1 MNKIVPVFVLLVI
14 GAAVWTQFLTPAP
27 PPAQKVASVDQA
39 RLTPDWTAISAWPPT
54 GGEDASGAQANPD
67 PWQVTTL
74 IILDDSS
81 SMRDQMF
88 AAKQAVVQAV
98 SQFDPNSRVGVIAL
112 NKGMVMPV
120 QSASDASR
128 SVESDLAQVNAN
140 GSTPLGASLADATS
154 ILTQEAQNRRGFGVF
169 RILVTTDGAATDND
183 AMNSTVAEILSTT
196 PIEIATIGIG
206 IGEGHALNVPGY
218 TSYVSV
224 SSIDQLAGALQE
236 AAAEQTTFNPI
247 TEFNQ

>member
-1 MNKIVPVFVLLVI
+1 MKKSIVPAIVFVVFGAVI
-14 GAAVWTQFLTPAP
+14 WTQFIGSSP
-27 PPAQKVASVDQA
+27 PPQDEVA
-39 RLTPDWTAISAWPPT
+39 RLDQTRLVPDWAAISSWPPSA
-54 GGEDASGAQANPD
+54 GEAAGAQANPD
-67 PWQVTTL
+67 PWQVTTM

-81 SMRDQMF
+81 SMRDQMN
-88 AAKQAVVQAV
+88 AAKQAVIQAV
-98 SQFDPNSRVGVIAL
+98 GQFDPDSRVGVIAL

-120 QSASDASR
+120 QLASDASR
-128 SVESDLAQVNAN
+128 SVENDLASVSAN
-140 GSTPLGASLADATS
+140 GATPLGASLSDAAG

-169 RILVTTDGAATDND
+169 RILVTTDGAASDSDLMND
-183 AMNSTVAEILSTT
+183 AVADILSTT

-224 SSIDQLAGALQE
+224 SSVDQLAGALQE

-247 TEFNQ
+247 TEFSQ

>member
-1 MNKIVPVFVLLVI
+1 MKQIIPIFAVLVI
-14 GAAVWTQFLTPAP
+14 GAAVWTQFLTPP
-27 PPAQKVASVDQA
+27 PPAAPKVATVDQA
-39 RLTPDWTAISAWPPT
+39 RLQPDWSAIAAWPPT
-54 GGEDASGAQANPD
+54 GGEDSSGAQANPD

-81 SMRDQMF
+81 SMREQMY

-128 SVESDLAQVNAN
+128 SVESDLAPVSAN

-183 AMNSTVAEILSTT
+183 QMNNTVAEILSTT
-196 PIEIATIGIG
+196 PIEIATIGLG
-206 IGEGHALNVPGY
+206 IGEGHALNVPGF

-224 SSIDQLAGALQE
+224 SSVDQLATALQD

-247 TEFNQ
+247 TEFEK